1 MTIKSFFKLVE
12 IQTKVASVFPMSIGI
27 LLASYQYGNL
37 NLKNTFLMIISL
49 LFIDMT
55 TTAINNFMDYKK
67 AKKKYG
73 YNYEIHNAIV
83 QFDLKE
89 NIVITTILIMFFIA
103 SISGILLF
111 INTDIVILLLGIISF
126 GVGIFYSFGPV
137 PISRTPFGEI
147 FSGVFMGFVILFIAF
162 YINTPSEIISIEIIK
177 NQMNLSLDYLLVL
190 KILIA
195 SIPVVISIGNIML
208 ANNICDLD
216 EDITNKRYTL
226 VYYLGRTK
234 ALKLFKYSY
243 IFSFIFTILTIYI
256 WKFSLLTLIFL
267 SGYIMI
273 YLNTKKFLKKQ
284 TKEDTFKYAV
294 MNHLL
299 ISFIIIVSI
308 IFNLF

>member
-1 MTIKSFFKLVE
+1 MTIKSFLKLVE

-27 LLASYQYGNL
+27 LLASYQYREINL
-37 NLKNTFLMIISL
+37 RNTFLMIISL

-89 NIVITTILIMFFIA
+89 KQVITTILIMLIIA

-147 FSGVFMGFVILFIAF
+147 FSGVFMGFIILFIAF
-162 YINTPSEIISIEIIK
+162 YINTPVSIINIEIIK
-177 NQMNLSLDYLLVL
+177 KQLLLSIDYLLFI

-195 SIPVVISIGNIML
+195 AIPLVISIGNIML

-216 EDITNKRYTL
+216 EDITNDRYTL
-226 VYYLGRTK
+226 VYFLGKKR
-234 ALKLFKYSY
+234 ALKLFKNLY
-243 IFSFIFTILTIYI
+243 IFAFIFTILTIYMGI
-256 WKFSLLTLIFL
+256 
-267 SGYIMI
+267 
-273 YLNTKKFLKKQ
+273 
-284 TKEDTFKYAV
+284 
-294 MNHLL
+294 
-299 ISFIIIVSI
+299 
-308 IFNLF
+308 

>member
-1 MTIKSFFKLVE
+1 MTIKSFLKLVE

-27 LLASYQYGNL
+27 LLASYQYREINL
-37 NLKNTFLMIISL
+37 RNTFLMIISL

-89 NIVITTILIMFFIA
+89 KQVITTILIMLIIA

-147 FSGVFMGFVILFIAF
+147 FSGVFMGFIILFIAF
-162 YINTPSEIISIEIIK
+162 YINTPVSIINIEIIK
-177 NQMNLSLDYLLVL
+177 KQLLLSIDYLLFI

-195 SIPVVISIGNIML
+195 AIPLVISIGNIML

-216 EDITNKRYTL
+216 EDITNDRYTL
-226 VYYLGRTK
+226 VYFLGKKR
-234 ALKLFKYSY
+234 ALKLFKNLY
-243 IFSFIFTILTIYI
+243 IFAFIFTILTIYI
-256 WKFSLLTLIFL
+256 WEFSLLTSIFL
-267 SGYIMI
+267 LGYIII

-284 TKEDTFKYAV
+284 TKADTFKYAV

-299 ISFIIIVSI
+299 ISFIIIVI
-308 IFNLF
+308 II